1 MRFKAGDLVKMTH
14 YEHGSVGLV
23 LSHSRGFTTLMW
35 LPEGRTVSIH
45 SSQLK
50 HSTTK
55 KELQSE

>member
-1 MRFKAGDLVKMTH
+1 MEFKAGDLVKMIG
-14 YEHGSVGLV
+14 YEQGSAGLV

-35 LPEGRTVSIH
+35 LPEGSTVSIH

-55 KELQSE
+55 KGVTK